1 MGVINIGRVRM
12 GWKGAWDNT
21 TPYISQDAVFHQGDT
36 YVARIDV
43 PAGTAP
49 PNTTFWQLVAKKG
62 EDGIDGND
70 GAQGPEGPE
79 GLQGELGP
87 IGPVGP
93 QGDTGSAGTDATVN
107 ATNIA
112 AAGGVLSD
120 PTSVTGADAVAN
132 IMSLT
137 QAEYN
142 AIATPNVATIY
153 AITDA

>member
-21 TPYISQDAVFHQGDT
+21 TPYISQDAVFYQGDT

-62 EDGIDGND
+62 EDGIDGNE
-70 GAQGPEGPE
+70 GAQ
-79 GLQGELGP
+79 
-87 IGPVGP
+87 GP
-93 QGDTGSAGTDATVN
+93 QGDTGPAGTDATVN
-107 ATNIA
+107 ATNVA

-120 PTSVTGADAVAN
+120 PTGVTGADAVAN
-132 IMSLT
+132 ILSMT

-142 AIATPNVATIY
+142 AIGTPNAATIY